1 MIEDLSAMDKAVER
15 PGGLTRRTLL
25 VIAGA
30 VVVVALAAFAVP
42 TMRRWSRA
50 DRSIEASRVRIG
62 EVTRGDLVRDAS
74 AEGRIVAA
82 LHPTLFAP
90 TSGIVALLVRAGANV
105 TKGQPLARIESP
117 EVKSR
122 LLQERATLQGL
133 QSSFE
138 RGKIDAR
145 QDAIKN
151 GHAIDLLDV
160 RVTAAR
166 RLLERAQSAFD
177 QGILNKTDYEKAKDD
192 VRIAELELANAQA
205 TAKLQTETA
214 DFDIQSRRLLVDR
227 QSSVAGELQ
236 RQVDQLTLAAPF
248 DGIVASVAVQD
259 RDAVTA
265 NQPIVT
271 VVNLSAFEVE
281 ITLPENYSSDVLPQ
295 TKAQILYEGREY
307 PGHVTAMSPEV
318 KDSQVRGTVV
328 FDGDTPAG
336 LRQSQRVSVRMVLE
350 KKPNVLKLPRGPFL
364 ESGGGRQIYV
374 VENGVATRRDI
385 GVGAISVSE
394 VEIRSGLREGEKVIL
409 SDTSELAGA
418 KNVLI
423 RN

>member
-15 PGGLTRRTLL
+15 PGGLTRRTMLA
-25 VIAGA
+25 IAGGVA
-30 VVVVALAAFAVP
+30 ILALAAFAVP
-42 TMRRWSRA
+42 TVRRWSRA
-50 DRSIEASRVRIG
+50 DRSIDASRVRIG

-74 AEGRIVAA
+74 AEGKIVAA

-90 TSGIVALLVRAGANV
+90 TGGIVALLVRAGANV

-122 LLQERATLQGL
+122 LLQEHATLQGL

-205 TAKLQTETA
+205 TAKLQIETA
-214 DFDIQSRRLLVDR
+214 DFDIQSRKLLVDR
-227 QSSVAGELQ
+227 QTSVAGELQ

-259 RDAVTA
+259 RDAVNA
-265 NQPIVT
+265 NQPVVT

-328 FDGDTPAG
+328 FEGDTPAG

-364 ESGGGRQIYV
+364 ESGGGRQVYV
-374 VENGVATRRDI
+374 VENGVATKRDI
-385 GVGAISVSE
+385 AVGAISVSE
-394 VEIRSGLREGEKVIL
+394 VEIRTGLREGEKVIL

-418 KNVLI
+418 RNVLI

>member
-1 MIEDLSAMDKAVER
+1 M
-15 PGGLTRRTLL
+15 
-25 VIAGA
+25 
-30 VVVVALAAFAVP
+30 
-42 TMRRWSRA
+42 
-50 DRSIEASRVRIG
+50 
-62 EVTRGDLVRDAS
+62 
-74 AEGRIVAA
+74 
-82 LHPTLFAP
+82 
-90 TSGIVALLVRAGANV
+90 ALLVRAGETV
-105 TKGQPLARIESP
+105 KKGQPLARVESP

-122 LLQERATLQGL
+122 LLQERASLQGL
-133 QSSFE
+133 QSSLE
-138 RGKIDAR
+138 RGRIDAR

-205 TAKLQTETA
+205 TAKLQVETA
-214 DFDIQSRRLLVDR
+214 EFDIQSRKLLVDR

-259 RDAVTA
+259 RDAVPA
-265 NQPIVT
+265 NAPVLT

-328 FDGDTPAG
+328 FDGETPPG

-374 VENGVATRRDI
+374 VDNGVATKRDI
-385 GVGAISVSE
+385 AVGAISVSE
-394 VEIRSGLREGEKVIL
+394 VEIRTGLREGEKVIL